1 MKNSLKGLLAIAAI
15 LFISVLVSQ
24 QTQEMPT
31 VTQRLLQ
38 ATTYTTT
45 STRSNN
51 VNDLCPANLDRSTL
65 VNSGDVSSA
74 ASMRAEVN
82 SAIGIDG

>member
-1 MKNSLKGLLAIAAI
+1 MKSTIKGLLAIAAI
-15 LFISVLVSQ
+15 LTVSVFVSQ

-31 VTQRLLQ
+31 VTERLLQ

-51 VNDLCPANLDRSTL
+51 VKDLCPANLDRTTL
-65 VNSGDVSSA
+65 VNSGDVSA
-74 ASMRAEVN
+74 ASSMRAEVN
-82 SAIGIDG
+82 TAIGIDG